1 MTFSFT
7 ADPAGKGKW
16 PLVLQ
21 LTLLVKVK
29 VFNSKIGWTL
39 NFPNVEEPQYLEK

>member
-21 LTLLVKVK
+21 LTLLVKVS
-29 VFNSKIGWTL
+29 NNEIAWTL
-39 NFPNVEEPQYLEK
+39 SSPNVEEPQYLES